1 MIKVLRTILYTNNNF
16 IYLFWNVC
24 CNLSIMIYVFHMNGG
39 HRTGN
44 TRVVWRFLPTIL
56 VCNEMHKR
64 LHQSWHVS
72 REKQET
78 PTELTVLKKNTMTM
92 DVVDGVDH
100 IKNVA
105 VGILWFWGC
114 CQNLQDN
121 FMLSQ
126 ISFSSSLSWLIFAL
140 ILMVEFGD
148 FIVFLQLWFHIKS
161 THFYISFFC
170 LVYQSL
176 QSSFK
181 NIFLE
186 WK

>member
-1 MIKVLRTILYTNNNF
+1 
-16 IYLFWNVC
+16 
-24 CNLSIMIYVFHMNGG
+24 
-39 HRTGN
+39 
-44 TRVVWRFLPTIL
+44 
-56 VCNEMHKR
+56 MHKR

-105 VGILWFWGC
+105 LEYSGSEVVAKIC
-114 CQNLQDN
+114 KTN

-148 FIVFLQLWFHIKS
+148 FIVFLQL
-161 THFYISFFC
+161 
-170 LVYQSL
+170 
-176 QSSFK
+176 
-181 NIFLE
+181 
-186 WK
+186 